1 MRPDFFSGFSKL
13 TRSWRGTRAGTPTC
27 ELAASAGSFPTEE
40 ESRNKIAY
48 LSAMR
53 IFRDLSKEEM
63 NLIVSSTV
71 MTTAVRGQLI
81 YVPGETGEA
90 IFLLKKG
97 SVHIY
102 RLSLEGRKLI
112 IQTVGPMTFFG
123 EMAIVGQSMQNHF
136 AEAAEDCLVCCMGK
150 ADVER
155 LILSKPQ
162 VAIRMMDEIGQRLH
176 DSQERLSDS
185 VFKGTPARIASL
197 LLHLSSQGKQPIA
210 GLSHQDL
217 ADTIGVYRE
226 TVTKTLGQFR
236 DEGLIEIGR
245 KTISLLNSQKL
256 SEIAQEEV
264 LRKQ

>member
-1 MRPDFFSGFSKL
+1 
-13 TRSWRGTRAGTPTC
+13 
-27 ELAASAGSFPTEE
+27 
-40 ESRNKIAY
+40 
-48 LSAMR
+48 
-53 IFRDLSKEEM
+53 
-63 NLIVSSTV
+63 
-71 MTTAVRGQLI
+71 
-81 YVPGETGEA
+81 
-90 IFLLKKG
+90 
-97 SVHIY
+97 
-102 RLSLEGRKLI
+102 
-112 IQTVGPMTFFG
+112 
-123 EMAIVGQSMQNHF
+123 
-136 AEAAEDCLVCCMGK
+136 
-150 ADVER
+150 
-155 LILSKPQ
+155 
-162 VAIRMMDEIGQRLH
+162 MMDEIGQRLH